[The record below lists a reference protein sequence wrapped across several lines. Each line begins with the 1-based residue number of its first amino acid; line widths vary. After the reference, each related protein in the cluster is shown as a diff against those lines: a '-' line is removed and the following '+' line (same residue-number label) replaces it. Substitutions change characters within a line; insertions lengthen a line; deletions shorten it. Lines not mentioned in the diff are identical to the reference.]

1 MNSSSK
7 RIRLPV
13 IEPWGVVDTASLPVA
28 RSDNASAQASQSSS
42 TEDSNSAARIR
53 HARAVACRSMR
64 LLKARSPI
72 NAMASVRITRKY
84 SPPWGDSDNTSHPA
98 GTNARPLG
106 TASKGRIRSLPMAC
120 RPRWLSKAK
129 PIPAWVATYRVA

>member
-13 IEPWGVVDTASLPVA
+13 IEPWGGVDTASLAVA

-42 TEDSNSAARIR
+42 TQACNSAARIR

-64 LLKARSPI
+64 LLKARLPC
-72 NAMASVRITRKY
+72 NAIPSVRITRRY
-84 SPPWGDSDNTSHPA
+84 SPPLGDSDNTSHPT

-106 TASKGRIRSLPMAC
+106 RASKGCTRSLPIAC

-129 PIPAWVATYRVA
+129 PMPAWVATYRVA